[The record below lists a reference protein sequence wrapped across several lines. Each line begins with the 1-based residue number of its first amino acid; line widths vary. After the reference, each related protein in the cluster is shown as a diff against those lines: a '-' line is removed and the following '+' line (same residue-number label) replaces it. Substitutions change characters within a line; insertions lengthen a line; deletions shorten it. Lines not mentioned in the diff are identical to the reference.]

1 MPACA
6 TQILQSYVDQG
17 VTEVVLD
24 YGKPTNAIKLPDGSI
39 AFQWNRKA
47 SYTTPSTTNIYI
59 SGSCAIATT
68 FGSGTSYQEC
78 L

>member
-1 MPACA
+1 MPAGA
-6 TQILQSYVDQG
+6 TQILQNYVDQG

-24 YGKPTNAIKLPDGSI
+24 YGKPTNAIKLPDDSI

-47 SYTTPSTTNIYI
+47 SYTTPSTTSIYS